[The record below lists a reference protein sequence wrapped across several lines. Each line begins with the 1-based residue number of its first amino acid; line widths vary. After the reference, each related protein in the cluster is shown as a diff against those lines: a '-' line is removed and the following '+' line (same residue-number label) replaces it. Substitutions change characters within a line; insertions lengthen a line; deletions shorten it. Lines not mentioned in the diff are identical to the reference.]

1 MKLWAYGTSPHG
13 LGLPSDH
20 FWTLTVRE
28 FQALKSVH
36 RSELMRWAIEQ
47 ASFHNLNFLARDSQ
61 GRPTEEPWKPED
73 FLGEGNRTLRND
85 EKQLSTIAAA
95 QANTALMNLKPG
107 EPPSDQVPDWARGA
121 YHGQ

>member
-13 LGLPSDH
+13 LGLQPDR
-20 FWTLTVRE
+20 FWTLTIRE

-73 FLGEGNRTLRND
+73 FLGEGNRQDRND
-85 EKQLSTIAAA
+85 ERQFSTMAAA
-95 QANTALMNLKPG
+95 QANAALANIIAG
-107 EPPSDQVPDWARGA
+107 APPSEDIPEWAVGA
-121 YHGQ
+121 YHG